1 MRARIVNQP
10 LPLARKSELII
21 QELPNEVLVY
31 DLERHK
37 AHCLNQTSALVWKHC
52 DGKTTVA
59 QTARLLERELSQLVD
74 DDVVW
79 LALSQL
85 RRFHLLDEAG
95 KEIFT
100 VKVSRRDV
108 VRKYLP
114 VALSL
119 PLIMSIAAPTPAQS
133 ASTCAGVGDSCGDGV
148 ECCPGLTCDG
158 ICFQIAAF

>member
-1 MRARIVNQP
+1 MRARPDQP
-10 LPLARKSELII
+10 LPLARKDELIV
-21 QELPNEVLVY
+21 QELPDELLVY
-31 DLERHK
+31 DLVRHK
-37 AHCLNQTSALVWKHC
+37 AHCLNKASAFVWKHC
-52 DGKTTVA
+52 DGQTTVE

-85 RRFHLLDEAG
+85 RKFHLLDESSR
-95 KEIFT
+95 EILT
-100 VKVSRRDV
+100 VKVSRRDL

-114 VALSL
+114 LALSL

-133 ASTCAGVGDSCGDGV
+133 ASTCAGVGQSCGDGI

>member
-1 MRARIVNQP
+1 MRANPDQP
-10 LPLARKSELII
+10 LPLARKDELIV
-21 QELPNEVLVY
+21 QELPDELLVY
-31 DLERHK
+31 DLVRHK
-37 AHCLNQTSALVWKHC
+37 AHCLNKTSAFVWKHC

-59 QTARLLERELSQLVD
+59 QTARLLEREFSQLVD

-95 KEIFT
+95 GGIFT
-100 VKVSRRDV
+100 LKVTRRDL

-114 VALSL
+114 LALSL

-133 ASTCAGVGDSCGDGV
+133 ASTCADVGEPCGDGV
-148 ECCPGLTCDG
+148 ECCQGLTCDG
-158 ICFQIAAF
+158 SCFESSGF